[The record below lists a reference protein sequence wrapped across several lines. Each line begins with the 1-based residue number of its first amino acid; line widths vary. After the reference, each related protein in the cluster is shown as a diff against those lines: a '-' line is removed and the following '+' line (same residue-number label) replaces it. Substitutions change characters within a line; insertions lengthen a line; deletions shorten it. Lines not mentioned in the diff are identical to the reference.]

1 MRSPYRTR
9 QLARVVICAA
19 LLAISQ
25 SFLRADIIRMTA
37 TFTGGILGTGSFS
50 TDGSCVVCTDG
61 SGLSSF
67 SFSVLDA
74 SFNDADAFA
83 GGFTF
88 FRQLGKISSHTMP
101 DGLTGDH
108 IVFNATGFKTFSALW
123 FDLDGGALPKSSN
136 NGHLAEVPEPS
147 SLFLLILP
155 FTALAITARLRG
167 HRSTRQCSIRVRRVA
182 GCD

>member
-1 MRSPYRTR
+1 MRSPYRMR

-19 LLAISQ
+19 LLTISQ

-74 SFNDADAFA
+74 SFNDADALA

-88 FRQLGKISSHTMP
+88 FSQLGKISSHTMP

-123 FDLDGGALPKSSN
+123 FDIDGGSLPKSSN
-136 NGHLAEVPEPS
+136 NGQLTAVPEPT
-147 SLFLLILP
+147 SLFLFILP
-155 FTALAITARLRG
+155 FTALAITARWRG
-167 HRSTRQCSIRVRRVA
+167 HRWRRQCSIRVRRVA